1 MRSASLLRTFALL
14 ALAGLW
20 PAVLSAHGE
29 QIKVGATAKGP
40 IRLTPAQE
48 RALGLTLAAAN
59 PRPVAD
65 VLYLNGEVRPV
76 AGRQAQASSRI
87 PGQITQVY
95 VTVGQ
100 YVRAGQRLARVQ
112 SRLVG
117 DPPPSV
123 DILAPMSGTIEQVMA
138 TVGQSIEPS
147 TPLFGLRDS
156 REVSVVAR
164 VYEEDL
170 GKVRVGQETTLEFI
184 SYPDQPFAGRI
195 QLLGPSLDPLTRT
208 VDVWVTVN
216 NDQGTLRPNLF
227 ARVGVV
233 LRQEAAAL
241 TVPTAAVIEAN
252 GERFVF
258 LKQSGGYVRTD
269 IQTGVRDHEVTEVTS
284 GLVPGDKVVVQGNR
298 QVYTLWL
305 TGGVPIK
312 DEDD

>member
-1 MRSASLLRTFALL
+1 MSPSVLLRTLVL
-14 ALAGLW
+14 VALASLW
-20 PAVLSAHGE
+20 PAALSAHGE
-29 QIKVGATAKGP
+29 QIKVGANAKGP
-40 IRLTPAQE
+40 VRLTPAQE
-48 RALGLTLAAAN
+48 KALGLTLAAAA

-100 YVRAGQRLARVQ
+100 YVRVGQRLARVQ
-112 SRLVG
+112 ARLVG

-123 DILAPMSGTIEQVMA
+123 DILAPMSGTIEQVTA
-138 TVGQSIEPS
+138 TVGQSIEPT
-147 TPLFGLRDS
+147 TPLFSLRDS

-170 GKVRVGQETTLEFI
+170 GKIRVGQDTNLEFI
-184 SYPDQPFAGRI
+184 SYPGQPFAGRI

-208 VDVWVTVN
+208 VDVWVTVT
-216 NDQGTLRPNLF
+216 NDQGILRPNLF
-227 ARVGVV
+227 ARVGVI
-233 LRQEAAAL
+233 LRQEDAAL

-258 LKQSGGYVRTD
+258 LKQSGTYVRTE
-269 IQTGVRDHEVTEVTS
+269 IQTGVRDHAVTEVKA
-284 GLVPGDKVVVQGNR
+284 GLVPGDQVVVQGNR

-305 TGGVPIK
+305 TGGVPIH

>member
-1 MRSASLLRTFALL
+1 MKPASWFHTLAWV

-20 PAVLSAHGE
+20 PGALSAHGGKIE
-29 QIKVGATAKGP
+29 VGENAKGP
-40 IRLTPAQE
+40 VRLTPTQE
-48 RALGLTLAAAN
+48 RALGLTLAAAA
-59 PRPVAD
+59 PRPMSD

-76 AGRQAQASSRI
+76 AGRPAQASSRI
-87 PGQITQVY
+87 AGQGTQVY
-95 VTVGQ
+95 ATIGQ

-117 DPPPSV
+117 DPPPSA
-123 DILAPMSGTIEQVMA
+123 DILAPMSGTIEQASVS
-138 TVGQSIEPS
+138 VGQAIEPS
-147 TPLFGLRDS
+147 TSLFAIRDS

-170 GKVRVGQETTLEFI
+170 GKVQVGQDTTIEFI
-184 SYPDQPFAGRI
+184 SYPGKKFAGRI

-208 VDVWVTVN
+208 VDVWVSVG
-216 NDQGTLRPNLF
+216 NDEGILRPNLF

-233 LRQEAAAL
+233 LRQADAAL

-258 LKQSGGYVRTD
+258 VKQPTGYVRTE
-269 IQTGVRDHEVTEVTS
+269 IETGVRDSQLTEVAE
-284 GLVPGDKVVVQGNR
+284 GLAAGDKVVVQGNR

-305 TGGVPIK
+305 TGGAPIH